1 MAIVLAWPAVASAQT
16 TWVSDTTGGTW
27 GVAGNWSGGAPT
39 TTGTAVL
46 GNATANRLV
55 ITAASGTVGTLS
67 ITQTTAGVLNAFQ
80 MANPFQVTNAVTLG
94 AASGTAQI
102 LVMSTTTANTSGTFS
117 GGITV
122 NAGGVLAAGMY
133 TSGATAYT
141 SNINGNVT
149 VSGGLVDV
157 GRKTGPGTAT
167 AYFQAFGNNFAMSS
181 GTLVMGAAATRLLF
195 TGGITDVS
203 AGTVSIASSTD
214 LNPGYLF
221 FTGTSVNFSPATYIN
236 PNSPGKTPQMTLDNL
251 GNQTATF
258 GQGWNN
264 ILNLRNGGIKTVSA
278 GSQATSFN
286 NLRIRDEISASGTLT
301 LRLGSD
307 LSFTGLTVADS
318 GTTAGSTANFAF
330 DTNGYTMAFASALT
344 PIVSNTLA
352 ATNVYNLTGS
362 GTIVAQQ
369 FTLNSGST
377 TVNVGAGL
385 TLTATAAGV
394 NTLSGSGTIDPTSTF
409 RHTASGSSSLVST
422 RAVGNIEVASGTLG
436 ITTLT
441 AGGQAARATGG
452 TLSLAGSGYTFASA
466 LVNGGAITSG
476 TLTSAGLFDMRAGT
490 VSAVL
495 AGAGNLAK
503 TTTGTVTL
511 SSANA
516 YAGGSAVNA
525 GRLVV
530 GNAAALGASSG
541 ALAVNGGT
549 LDLGGFSVAVGA
561 LSGSAGAVIT
571 TAAAPGTAT
580 LTTSVASGTSIFGG
594 VIQNNSSGLV
604 AVSKTGAGVL
614 DLTGVNTYTGAT
626 TVSAGTL
633 LVNGQLGNTA
643 VTVDGGATL
652 GGVGSIGGAVTVNGM
667 LSPGNSPG
675 VLSVAALVLGGS
687 STALM
692 EIAGTTPGT
701 QYDQIVGL
709 TSGLTYGGTLQ
720 LNVSQAFGDNTTFNL
735 FTGFTS
741 FTGNFSSV
749 VSVGSSY
756 GGLTFARIGDVWT
769 SGTAAGNQSLQFDQA
784 TGNLVIVPEPGAV
797 ALAGIG
803 IVAAGWAIRRRRA
816 R

>member
-1 MAIVLAWPAVASAQT
+1 MAASSSNVNNVLAL
-16 TWVSDTTGGTW
+16 D
-27 GVAGNWSGGAPT
+27 
-39 TTGTAVL
+39 GTA
-46 GNATANRLV
+46 
-55 ITAASGTVGTLS
+55 
-67 ITQTTAGVLNAFQ
+67 
-80 MANPFQVTNAVTLG
+80 
-94 AASGTAQI
+94 
-102 LVMSTTTANTSGTFS
+102 
-117 GGITV
+117 
-122 NAGGVLAAGMY
+122 
-133 TSGATAYT
+133 
-141 SNINGNVT
+141 
-149 VSGGLVDV
+149 
-157 GRKTGPGTAT
+157 
-167 AYFQAFGNNFAMSS
+167 
-181 GTLVMGAAATRLLF
+181 
-195 TGGITDVS
+195 
-203 AGTVSIASSTD
+203 
-214 LNPGYLF
+214 
-221 FTGTSVNFSPATYIN
+221 
-236 PNSPGKTPQMTLDNL
+236 LDNL
-251 GNQTATF
+251 SSDQTATF
-258 GQGWNN
+258 GQGWNH
-264 ILNLRNGGIKTVSA
+264 ILNLRNSGIKTVA
-278 GSQATSFN
+278 VGSQATAFN
-286 NLRIRDEISASGTLT
+286 TLRIRDESVSGTLT
-301 LRLGSD
+301 LRQGSD
-307 LSFTGLTVADS
+307 LSFSGLTVVDAAS
-318 GTTAGSTANFAF
+318 GGGSTANFAF
-330 DTNGYTMAFASALT
+330 DTNGYAMSFASAFT

-352 ATNVYNLTGS
+352 ATNVYHLTGS
-362 GTIVAQQ
+362 GTIVAQR

-385 TLTATAAGV
+385 TLTATSAGV

-409 RHTASGSSSLVST
+409 RHIASGSSSLVST
-422 RAVGNIEVASGTLG
+422 RAVGNVEVASGTLG
-436 ITTLT
+436 ITTLS

-452 TLSLAGSGYTFASA
+452 TLSLNGSGYTFASA

-490 VSAVL
+490 VSAIL

-511 SSANA
+511 SSANT
-516 YAGGSAVNA
+516 YAGGSTVTA

-549 LDLGGFSVAVGA
+549 LDLGGISVAVGP

-571 TAAAPGTAT
+571 TANAAGTAT
-580 LTTSVASGTSIFGG
+580 LTTSVGSGTSIFGG
-594 VIQNNSSGLV
+594 VIQNNGSGLV
-604 AVSKTGAGVL
+604 ALTKTGAGVL
-614 DLTGVNTYTGAT
+614 DLTGVNSYTGAT

-643 VTVDGGATL
+643 VTVGGGATL
-652 GGVGSIGGAVTVNGM
+652 GGAGSIGGAVTVNGI

-675 VLSVAALVLGGS
+675 VLSVASLVLGGS

-692 EIAGTTPGT
+692 EIAGTTAGT
-701 QYDQIVGL
+701 QYDQIGL
-709 TSGLTYGGTLQ
+709 TSGLAYGGTLQ

-749 VSVGSSY
+749 VSVGSAY
-756 GGLTFARIGDVWT
+756 GGVTFARIGDVWT